1 MKIAVLG
8 SNGFIGSNIVRRL
21 SQCHSVTSIN
31 RTTLDSL
38 NFIAVK
44 DFLTQNKFD
53 IIVNAAAIMTDPNTI
68 HDARN
73 NLGLFMNFF
82 DNSELFG
89 KMINLGSGAEYD
101 RDTNISNALEEQIF
115 ECMPADSYGL
125 GQNIKSRLCYNHEQF
140 YTIRIFNCFGQ
151 GELST
156 RLFPKIVAGQHIEIQ
171 DRYFDYFSIQDLLLT
186 IEHCINNEWTWGD
199 VNAVYVNKIKV
210 SEAVELFCSLNNIK
224 PNYSIVSTNN
234 NNYTGSGIK
243 LQSLGVKLQG
253 LEQGFK
259 EYL

>member
-1 MKIAVLG
+1 MRIAVLG
-8 SNGFIGSNIVRRL
+8 SRGFVGSNIVQYLRH
-21 SQCHSVTSIN
+21 QHHVTAVHRDN
-31 RTTLDSL
+31 LDLL

-44 DFLTQNKFD
+44 DFLKQNKFD
-53 IIVNAAAIMTDPNTI
+53 IIINAAAVMTDPNSL
-68 HDARN
+68 HDIRN

-101 RDTNISNALEEQIF
+101 RTTNISNVLEEQIF
-115 ECMPADSYGL
+115 ECMPTDGYGL
-125 GQNIKSRLCYNHEQF
+125 GQNIKSRLCYDQTQF
-140 YTIRIFNCFGQ
+140 YTIRIFNCFGR

-156 RLFPKIVAGQHIEIQ
+156 RLFPRIIAGQHIEIQ

-186 IEHCINNEWTWGD
+186 IDHCINNEWTWSD

-210 SEAVELFCSLNNIK
+210 SEAVELFCSLNNIE

-243 LQSLGVKLQG
+243 LQSLGVKLQE